1 MARLYGTKT
10 PPLVKLN
17 SPSTHPQ
24 QHNPMPF
31 EIWSVV
37 TEEPNTIQPIGTHP
51 LSLAG
56 TDGLLVR
63 RMAAD
68 DVSPGDKIVLNAA
81 DIVELA
87 GISSIPTS
95 VIWRSPTADG
105 TEAVHQVLAMVMQCG
120 SDEADVIIHLLRMD
134 ATKQGYRDSGVESA
148 EALRLVATPGTTPKR
163 WRWAAPRMAIGGAI
177 VGGKSGDTR
186 NANA

>member
-1 MARLYGTKT
+1 
-10 PPLVKLN
+10 
-17 SPSTHPQ
+17 
-24 QHNPMPF
+24 MPF

-63 RMAAD
+63 RMAAN
-68 DVSPGDKIVLNAA
+68 DVSPGDKIVLGAA

-105 TEAVHQVLAMVMQCG
+105 GEAVHQVLALILQCG
-120 SDEADVIIHLLRMD
+120 REEADVIIHLLRMD
-134 ATKQGYRDSGVESA
+134 QTNKGFRDSGVESA
-148 EALRLVATPGTTPKR
+148 EALRLVVVPGTTPKR
-163 WRWAAPRMAIGGAI
+163 WAWAAPRMAIGGAI
-177 VGGKSGDTR
+177 VGGKT
-186 NANA
+186 